1 MYNCTWGQNSNISW
15 FILIIGKDSNILL
28 LNPYYLETLFG
39 SQLQESYLKSL
50 NKEIEKKKQQQQKQ
64 TQNQPKKKQTNKKV
78 TSYKDRQHERKGKFA
93 VW

>member
-15 FILIIGKDSNILL
+15 FILIIGKESNILL

-50 NKEIEKKKQQQQKQ
+50 NKEKEKRKKQQQKQ
-64 TQNQPKKKQTNKKV
+64 TQNQPKKTNKQK
-78 TSYKDRQHERKGKFA
+78 SDFL
-93 VW
+93 

>member
-1 MYNCTWGQNSNISW
+1 
-15 FILIIGKDSNILL
+15 

-50 NKEIEKKKQQQQKQ
+50 NKEKEKGKNNNNRNKHR
-64 TQNQPKKKQTNKKV
+64 TNQKKKQTNKKV

-93 VW
+93 V